1 MIIEARDDVVTLSGR
16 LETNLWL
23 SIQAAA
29 QMLLWGHPN
38 GILINAKDITD
49 CTQEG
54 AKTFLDAIEYIE
66 RHKARIVICDASD
79 SIMHVLKAT
88 PGVRSQI
95 SITSSIEEGRRSLEV
110 ATMERSKENVRKK
123 ASKSAQ
129 SIVLAPLLPG
139 IHNIK
144 YALALSHI
152 LGGERLTEH
161 SARPED
167 RPRVNLSYILTMP
180 RSVPLNAPM
189 PEEESE
195 AKRLF
200 EEAEKLAPKYGINLE
215 VSVSRA
221 RDAGDEIA
229 DLAKQIGAAKIVLV
243 LPKDL
248 DNAVLWRVFEKA
260 PCEVIV
266 SNERD

>member
-129 SIVLAPLLPG
+129 S
-139 IHNIK
+139 
-144 YALALSHI
+144 HI